1 MANTHPDII
10 ATLERAIDRAKPPGV
25 ELSFHPIYSELA
37 DGSWFTTVH
46 VVTTDGGAVDSEF
59 DFAGI
64 ARELG
69 EKAHPKIED
78 RKVYSQSQP
87 LPYKVITG
95 AQDNQPFEILFLLD
109 APASCS

>member
-1 MANTHPDII
+1 MAVMLPNIV
-10 ATLERAIDRAKPPGV
+10 ATLEGAIERAKPSGV
-25 ELSFHPIYSELA
+25 ELTYQPIFSELS

-46 VVTTDGGAVDSEF
+46 VVTADGRAVAPTF

-69 EKAHPKIED
+69 PRAHPKIED
-78 RKVYSQSQP
+78 RKIYSPSEA

-95 AQDNQPFEILFLLD
+95 AQNNQPFEILFLLD
-109 APASCS
+109 APV